1 MGVKTPPYA
10 NYPAWTTAR
19 QWAFVRSALRSAWSR
34 HPVRFEALRRAER
47 PYKGTDKRRK
57 KEWQC
62 AECESWN
69 KSKDVSVDHIIP
81 AGSLKCLD
89 DLPGFVERL
98 LFIPVDQ
105 LQVLC
110 SGCHGKKSQQE
121 NAYRREQQREE

>member
-19 QWAFVRSALRSAWSR
+19 QWSFVRSALRSAWSR

-47 PYKGTDKRRK
+47 PYKGPDKRRK

-62 AECESWN
+62 AECRSWN

-81 AGSLKCLD
+81 AGSLKKLE

-98 LFIPVDQ
+98 LFISVDD

-110 SGCHGKKSQQE
+110 SGCHTKKSNE
-121 NAYRREQQREE
+121 ESAHRREQQREE